1 MKYQYVCL
9 GGTFDHFHA
18 GHQSFLKAI
27 AAKSQHLLIGITQA
41 EMTEHK
47 KFSTVLEPYEIR
59 YQAVKKFCR
68 TENIECELV
77 PLTDQYGPTLTN
89 SKLQA
94 IFVTPDTEKGAH
106 AINSARLQRGLQA
119 LLIEKVELLKARDGN
134 IVSSERIRN
143 GQISRQGD
151 VYANVFLDD
160 LKLNSEQRQYFSK
173 IHGTVLTDLSAY
185 TPPQKSFVVGDTSF
199 ETFEQFKWSYKLA
212 VIDFRKQRQ
221 AYIPSS
227 ELKKRVD
234 LKVKNPAGVITTEL
248 VEALQQVTS
257 RNLKILAVD
266 GEEDLAAVALVLL
279 LPLGCHIYYGQPD
292 IGIVEVVITEQL
304 KQDFYQALL

>member
-27 AAKSQHLLIGITQA
+27 AAKSQQLLIGITQPQ
-41 EMTEHK
+41 MTEHK
-47 KFSTVLEPYEIR
+47 KLSAVLEPYEVR
-59 YQAVKKFCR
+59 YQAVKTFCKS
-68 TENIECELV
+68 ENIECELV

-94 IFVTPDTEKGAH
+94 IFVTPDTEKGAI
-106 AINSARLQRGLQA
+106 AINNARLQHGLQP
-119 LLIEKVELLKARDGN
+119 LSIEKVALLQATDGHT
-134 IVSSERIRN
+134 VSSERIRN
-143 GQISRQGD
+143 GQISRQGK
-151 VYANVFLDD
+151 VYVDIFSHD
-160 LKLNSEQRQYFSK
+160 LKLNAEQRKFFSK

-199 ETFEQFKWSYKLA
+199 ETFEQFKWSYDLA

-221 AYIPSS
+221 AYTPSS
-227 ELKKRVD
+227 ELKKRVE
-234 LKVKNPAGVITTEL
+234 LNAKNPAGVITTQL
-248 VEALQQVTS
+248 VEALQQATS
-257 RNLKILAVD
+257 KNLKILAVD

-279 LPLGCHIYYGQPD
+279 LPLESHIYYGQPD

-304 KQDFYQALL
+304 KQDFYKALL